1 MKMNLALFPAF
12 KTNHRDPLHS
22 LSPSLH
28 HSNRPP
34 VGGRLGIHNET
45 APSATPCYIARTT
58 GNVLAVASYAAH
70 PLALLVK
77 EVELPH
83 VFQVAEVHLVQRFA
97 RAVQITLLFELPT
110 TPKCAVKFN
119 RVRK

>member
-12 KTNHRDPLHS
+12 KTNHRDPSHS

-28 HSNRPP
+28 HNNRQP

-58 GNVLAVASYAAH
+58 GNVLAVASSPVLPPYGVQPNCDQPEQHPRRNCRDDRDRQKVVLDHDAH
-70 PLALLVK
+70 G
-77 EVELPH
+77 
-83 VFQVAEVHLVQRFA
+83 FA
-97 RAVQITLLFELPT
+97 TIT
-110 TPKCAVKFN
+110 
-119 RVRK
+119 R